1 MAMKQRSQPD
11 RRCAYVIALE
21 RSGGAA
27 SDLAPL
33 ANYLSNLGVNGCE
46 VIVVD
51 GSPREQF
58 DENRSVLRW
67 VARHIAPRV
76 QHRHPPGVDPVA
88 AAIDFASQ
96 EKVIVADEAVRYTA
110 SDIDQLCDLLELHEV
125 VVPQDYLDPL
135 PWWGGIEAGR
145 ILVHRGIEP
154 IGDGGTFG
162 FRRSAVRGLRAIDL
176 HVDEAEEPLRRLGAR
191 GAEVFSAHDVFIR
204 REPPPLTDWIRERSR
219 SADAELSMPVRSAFF
234 FGLIPIALLLA
245 LIGGAGVAGGYASAI
260 GLASLVLALR
270 GRSGAGAFFP
280 LRACLYAPVWVLER
294 SISVYWAL
302 LRKLRL
308 STQDP
313 GPEAQTENNRTDKS
327 VCATR

>member
-1 MAMKQRSQPD
+1 MKPRPKPD
-11 RRCAYVIALE
+11 RRCAYVIAIE
-21 RSGGAA
+21 RSAGAEGDLQSLA
-27 SDLAPL
+27 S
-33 ANYLSNLGVNGCE
+33 YLSNLGVIGCE

-51 GSPREQF
+51 GSPRDVF
-58 DENRSVLRW
+58 DENRRVLRW
-67 VARHIAPRV
+67 VARHITPR
-76 QHRHPPGVDPVA
+76 QSHRHAQGIDPVA

-110 SDIDQLCDLLELHEV
+110 CDIDQLCELLELHEV

-162 FRRSAVRGLRAIDL
+162 FRRSAVRGLRAIDVQL
-176 HVDEAEEPLRRLGAR
+176 EESEEPLRRLGMR
-191 GAEVFSAHDVFIR
+191 GAEVYSASDVFVR
-204 REPPPLTDWIRERSR
+204 REPPQLTAWLRERAR
-219 SADAELSMPVRSAFF
+219 SADAELAMPVRSAIF
-234 FGLIPIALLLA
+234 FGVLPMALLLA
-245 LIGGAGVAGGYASAI
+245 ILGGLGVASGYASAI

-308 STQDP
+308 STK
-313 GPEAQTENNRTDKS
+313 EAGAEVQTEKARQKVAS
-327 VCATR
+327 GE

>member
-1 MAMKQRSQPD
+1 MSMKQRSQTD

-27 SDLAPL
+27 GDLAPL
-33 ANYLSNLGVNGCE
+33 ASYLSNLGVNGCE

-58 DENRSVLRW
+58 EENRCVLRW
-67 VARHIAPRV
+67 VSRHIAPRAA
-76 QHRHPPGVDPVA
+76 HRHAPGIDPVA

-110 SDIDQLCDLLELHEV
+110 ADIDHLCDLLELHEV

-162 FRRSAVRGLRAIDL
+162 FRRSAVRGLRSIDL
-176 HVDEAEEPLRRLGAR
+176 HVDDTEEPLRRLGAR
-191 GAEVFSAHDVFIR
+191 GAEVFSAHDVFVR
-204 REPPPLTDWIRERSR
+204 REPPQLTDWLRERPR
-219 SADAELSMPVRSAFF
+219 SADAELTMPVRSAIF
-234 FGLIPIALLLA
+234 FGLIPMALLLA
-245 LIGGAGVAGGYASAI
+245 IIGGASLAGGYASAI

-308 STQDP
+308 STNEP
-313 GPEAQTENNRTDKS
+313 GAEVQAEGSRQKVASGE
-327 VCATR
+327 